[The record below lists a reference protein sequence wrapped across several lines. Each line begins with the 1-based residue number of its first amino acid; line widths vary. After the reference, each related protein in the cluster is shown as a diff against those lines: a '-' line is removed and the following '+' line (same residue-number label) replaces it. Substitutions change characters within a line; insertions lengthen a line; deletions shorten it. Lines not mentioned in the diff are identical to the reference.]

1 MATKSIF
8 RTLSVIDVNK
18 YTKKKGQLT
27 YLSWSWAW
35 AELMKHFPE
44 AYRTVYENPQ
54 TGLPYST
61 DTTGVMVKVG
71 VTIDEIERI
80 IYLPVMDNRNNA
92 KPVEQTTMRDI
103 NDTIQRCTTKAIALH
118 GLALYIYAGEELPE
132 LPDGSMLPH
141 HPSWEADRV
150 RFCVAVNNIG
160 LKYDDVSAYCES
172 LDQPRPSQMD
182 QQRRNKL
189 LTHLRETEEVSA
201 K

>member
-1 MATKSIF
+1 MTTKSIF

-18 YTKKKGQLT
+18 YTKKKGRLT

-44 AYRTVYENPQ
+44 AHRTVYENPQ
-54 TGLPYST
+54 TGLPYWKDS
-61 DTTGVMVKVG
+61 TGVMVKVG
-71 VTIDEIERI
+71 VTIGETERI
-80 IYLPVMDNRNNA
+80 SYLPVMDNRNNA
-92 KPVEQTTMRDI
+92 KKPEQTTMRDI

-132 LPDGSMLPH
+132 LPDGSLLPH
-141 HPSWEADRV
+141 HSSWEADRV
-150 RFCVAVNNIG
+150 RFCIAIKDIG
-160 LKYDDVSAYCES
+160 LKYDDVASYCEE
-172 LDQPRPSQMD
+172 LNQPRPSQMD

-189 LTHLRETEEVSA
+189 LAHLREKEDVSA